1 MTEKLLKIT
10 KSEVHAFSNEHITD
24 RALIRENDKIIS
36 GLSEHEFEKW
46 KEAINICRVIA
57 KNFCNEYNAP
67 YSSFTPLLSN
77 TFKNGIAA
85 NIIRPDIDNFGVIFN
100 LAYFRLDL
108 KAIVK
113 ILVHETLGHAILART
128 YYTPSRT
135 VNGVVHY
142 FDAEYGIHSTLGE
155 PLNEAIIDLI
165 ATEQTTRYFNS
176 KIRLPIELD
185 GYCFAREKLGQL
197 RDTLSTNNDDKQMI
211 KIFIATLRQNAP
223 QLIISYIYKRTGIEM
238 HPKKLLNMEID
249 EYIDQIREVFEQR
262 KIET

>member
-1 MTEKLLKIT
+1 MSEKLLKIT
-10 KSEVHAFSNEHITD
+10 KSEIHVFSNEHITD

-36 GLSEHEFEKW
+36 GLSENKFEKW
-46 KEAINICRVIA
+46 KEAIDVCRIVT
-57 KNFCNEYNAP
+57 KKFCDEYNVP
-67 YSSFTPLLSN
+67 YSTFTPLLSN
-77 TFKNGIAA
+77 TFKHSIAA
-85 NIIRPDIDNFGVIFN
+85 NIIRPDIDNFGVIFD
-100 LAYFRLDL
+100 LVYLRLDL

-142 FDAEYGIHSTLGE
+142 FDAEYGVHSTLGE

-165 ATEQTTRYFNS
+165 ATEQTTRYFDS

-185 GYCFAREKLGQL
+185 GYCFTREKLGQL
-197 RDTLSTNNDDKQMI
+197 RDTLSTDNNDKQMI

-223 QLIISYIYKRTGIEM
+223 QLIINYIYKRTGIEM

-249 EYIDQIREVFEQR
+249 EYIEQIREVFEKR
-262 KIET
+262 KIQT